1 MDFFLKK
8 NKTDKSSKNDLEQP
22 IDELLTNEAD
32 DNDDKQ
38 FNLKKQVLSKSI
50 SFMVNNYKKAI
61 LSVSKI
67 LTSTEFENDFFNNE
81 ANKLKITKLEDQ
93 ISKLNCNTDV
103 YKDLDIKKEEL
114 VRLKQENESLK
125 QVKVSGIDLKIK
137 NNLTI
142 INQIE
147 DFVKKTE
154 EIVSKLSNLQN
165 QKLYLMIMSYTLE
178 ECLKFYGTMK
188 FKQDSS
194 KWLINATQYY
204 SINEFD
210 KALEYLDKFFS
221 SCSKYDNHVIMLMYA
236 KLLEKQSR
244 YQEAKNIIIKVIE
257 LIPDLT
263 ESHEILAR
271 LHKTLGETKESEV
284 EEFLAYMLS
293 KNITLENLKED
304 TIYSDSFYSK
314 KISSE
319 DYIHKLEEKAFREVK
334 KIIFAEDVLKEYYI
348 NYSEEL
354 FKPDIIGKTVKC
366 TENQFSYIYK
376 MVKEMCN
383 RLDIKEIPETYIYEY
398 YFYNVFAKG
407 INKPWLEISA
417 QTLEDFTEEEL
428 KFLIA
433 KELVAIKNNYIT
445 WNILIDQC
453 LEAVNYINMIP
464 GGVGDV
470 INLIGGTEPIKMSL
484 KIGTFKWRRITEY
497 SSDACAYLLV
507 GNLKSCISAIIK
519 TVLNSTRLPNK
530 VIMKDYLNQ
539 ANDINKLNTTV
550 AIYTRL
556 DESKPYGPFRVLE
569 LIRFIS
575 SEKTKKNYI

>member
-8 NKTDKSSKNDLEQP
+8 NKNDKPSKNDLEQP
-22 IDELLTNEAD
+22 IDELTKEVN

-81 ANKLKITKLEDQ
+81 ANKLKITKLEEE
-93 ISKLNCNTDV
+93 ISKLDCNTDV

-114 VRLKQENESLK
+114 VRLKQENESLQ
-125 QVKVSGIDLKIK
+125 QVKISGIDIKIK
-137 NNLTI
+137 NNLSI

-147 DFVKKTE
+147 SVVKKAE
-154 EIVSKLSNLQN
+154 EIVNKLSNLQN

-178 ECLKFYGTMK
+178 ECLEFYGKMK
-188 FKQDSS
+188 FKQDYS
-194 KWLINATQYY
+194 KWIINATQYY

-210 KALEYLDKFFS
+210 KALEYLEKFFS
-221 SCSKYDNHVIMLMYA
+221 SYNKYDNHVLMLVYA
-236 KLLEKQSR
+236 KLLEKQFR

-257 LIPDLT
+257 LVPDLA
-263 ESHEILAR
+263 ESHELLAR
-271 LHKTLGETKESEV
+271 LHKSLGENKESEV
-284 EEFLAYMLS
+284 EEFLNYMLS
-293 KNITLENLKED
+293 ENVPLEHLKED
-304 TIYSDSFYSK
+304 TLYPDNFYSK
-314 KISSE
+314 KISLG
-319 DYIHKLEEKAFREVK
+319 DYIHKLEEKSFKEVK

-376 MVKEMCN
+376 MIREMCN
-383 RLDIKEIPETYIYEY
+383 KLDIKEIPEAYIYEY

-407 INKPWLEISA
+407 INRPWLEISA

-453 LEAVNYINMIP
+453 LEAVEYINMIP

-507 GNLKSCISAIIK
+507 GKLKPCISAIIK
-519 TVLNSTRLPNK
+519 TVLNSPRLPNK
-530 VIMKDYLNQ
+530 IIMKDYLNQ
-539 ANDINKLNTTV
+539 GNDINKLNSTV
-550 AIYTRL
+550 ALYTRL

-569 LIRFIS
+569 LIKFIS
-575 SEKTKKNYI
+575 SEKTKNYFI